1 MLHLQLSTVC
11 SGLYC
16 PGAIIAKLS
25 GHNKGLKAV
34 AINSRYVVSAGM
46 DKALVVWDWR
56 DGGKKL
62 VRFGQQTNVN
72 IGIALV
78 DSKLVSIQVDG
89 TVRTFE

>member
-1 MLHLQLSTVC
+1 
-11 SGLYC
+11 
-16 PGAIIAKLS
+16 
-25 GHNKGLKAV
+25 
-34 AINSRYVVSAGM
+34 M
-46 DKALVVWDWR
+46 DKALVAWDWR
-56 DGGKKL
+56 EEGKKL